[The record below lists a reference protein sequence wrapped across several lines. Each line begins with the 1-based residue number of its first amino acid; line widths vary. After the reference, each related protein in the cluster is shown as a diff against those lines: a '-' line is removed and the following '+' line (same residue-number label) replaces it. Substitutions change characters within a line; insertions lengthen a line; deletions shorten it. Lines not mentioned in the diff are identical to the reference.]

1 MQNGDDS
8 YDFLYKIVLL
18 GDMSVGKTCILSRY
32 MKAMFPRDVRNTIGV
47 EFATR
52 TVALNSGTTVKA

>member
-52 TVALNSGTTVKA
+52 TVAL